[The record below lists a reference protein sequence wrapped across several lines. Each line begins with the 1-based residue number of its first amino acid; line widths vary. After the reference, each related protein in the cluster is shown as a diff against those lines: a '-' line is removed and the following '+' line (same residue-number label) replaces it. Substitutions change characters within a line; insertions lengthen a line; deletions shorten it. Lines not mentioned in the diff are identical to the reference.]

1 MVKPFQMQFDGAAAD
16 ERVLRVPVDRL
27 EVEIPA
33 HLLAHG
39 LGQLQVE
46 AGELPIIAHVAVGRV
61 ALVEAHRQ
69 RERPVRRAGVAAL
82 LLRVAAAGAPGQ
94 HHRGQRQRGHGGRER
109 YEFLLHRL
117 SHRPEPGRRAPF
129 PHDAF
134 ASTAFLL
141 YCTKARGQYSTA
153 VEKRNP
159 LRSGTGDGRR
169 KRSEREPAAAPK
181 RKRDDGHH
189 IEAAP
194 R

>member
-1 MVKPFQMQFDGAAAD
+1 MSVSYFIPDLAPED
-16 ERVLRVPVDRL
+16 LHRCE
-27 EVEIPA
+27 EIVRRSRFIVS
-33 HLLAHG
+33 LAHTPTPK
-39 LGQLQVE
+39 
-46 AGELPIIAHVAVGRV
+46 AAKSFI
-61 ALVEAHRQ
+61 
-69 RERPVRRAGVAAL
+69 ERIKQEFPDATHYCWAY
-82 LLRVAAAGAPGQ
+82 AAGAPGQ
-94 HHRGQRQRGHGGRER
+94 QHRGQRQRGHGGRER